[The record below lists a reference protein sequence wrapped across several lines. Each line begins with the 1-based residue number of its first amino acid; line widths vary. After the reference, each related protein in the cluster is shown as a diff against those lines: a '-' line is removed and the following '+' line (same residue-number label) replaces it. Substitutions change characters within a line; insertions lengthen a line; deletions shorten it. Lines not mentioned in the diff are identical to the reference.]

1 MTPDRPPPPR
11 IALRREEAAQA
22 LGISDE
28 SFDKYVRPH
37 VRVLYLGALKLWP
50 LAELERFAMDES
62 VLPLRDEP

>member
-1 MTPDRPPPPR
+1 MTDRPPPPR

-37 VRVLYLGALKLWP
+37 VRVLYFGSLKLWP
-50 LAELERFAMDES
+50 CSDLERFAQEEA